1 MRNRIYIK
9 DLAQEEN
16 AGIEV
21 IVAGWVDIRRD
32 QGKMVFFDLRDMS
45 GKIQCVVLPASEA
58 ITVAKEMRP
67 EWVIRVEAKVS
78 KRPEKNVNKDQQ
90 NGDIELEVLRIE
102 VLNKSET
109 PPFELNTDTKHVNE
123 DMRMKYK
130 Y

>member
-90 NGDIELEVLRIE
+90 NGDIELELKKLE
-102 VLNKSET
+102 VLNEAET
-109 PPFELNTDTKHVNE
+109 PPFDVRGDGHEIGE
-123 DMRMKYK
+123 DVRLK
-130 Y
+130 